1 MIQLSTKGL
10 PYAIGTL
17 TRDLPFRFKGFWR
30 INIASAG
37 WRNKYSSKRIVPV
50 YLTSI
55 NYCV

>member
-1 MIQLSTKGL
+1 MTQLSTKGL

-17 TRDLPFRFKGFWR
+17 TKDLPSRFKGFWR

-37 WRNKYSSKRIVPV
+37 WRYKYGSKRIVPI

-55 NYCV
+55 NHCV